1 MNKSVDGDISKSF
14 KEFRSSEIA
23 RNYRSQ
29 CGSNGNPSILNKTI
43 DDFIQIHDFIDSKRK
58 ESFEQ
63 FKKILE
69 QAKDKHVFLL
79 LLFFL
84 HFNSLFRQ
92 IFVKQSLNSE
102 IIMKK
107 LKEN

>member
-1 MNKSVDGDISKSF
+1 MNKSVDSEISKSF

-43 DDFIQIHDFIDSKRK
+43 DDFIQIHDYIDSKRK

-63 FKKILE
+63 FKRILE
-69 QAKDKHVFLL
+69 QAKDKHVLT
-79 LLFFL
+79 LFFFFFE
-84 HFNSLFRQ
+84 FNSLFSQ
-92 IFVKQSLNSE
+92 IFVKQSLNFE

>member
-69 QAKDKHVFLL
+69 QAKDKHV
-79 LLFFL
+79 L
-84 HFNSLFRQ
+84 HSSSSSSFTSILSLD
-92 IFVKQSLNSE
+92 KYSSN
-102 IIMKK
+102 
-107 LKEN
+107 NH